1 MNKVRLCL
9 TVLTIAIMVAPLL
22 VELALYRDNLMG
34 LIIPPEISDIMNGGG
49 NSNGGNSAAD
59 NGGGFINSDFE
70 MPQQVGEPQYDPSTK
85 TVSFTFS
92 FTDPLDNPVTVDT
105 FQAGIVSRNDGVFL
119 GNITIDKPVTLV
131 PGESVDITALGIL
144 SDDAINYFKAHAEN
158 QQPINIDLTNL
169 NVDVGGIIVQLDKQN
184 LGEITIPPGVFG

>member
-59 NGGGFINSDFE
+59 NGGFINSDFE
-70 MPQQVGEPQYDPSTK
+70 MPQQVGEPQYDPATK

-105 FQAGIVSRNDGVFL
+105 FQAGIVSHNDGVFL
-119 GNITIDKPVTLV
+119 GNITIDKPITLV
-131 PGESVDITALGIL
+131 PGETVDITALGIL

-169 NVDVGGIIVQLDKQN
+169 NVDVGGIIVELDKQN
-184 LGEITIPPGVFG
+184 LGEITIPPGIFG

>member
-59 NGGGFINSDFE
+59 NGGFINSDFE
-70 MPQQVGEPQYDPSTK
+70 MPQQVGEPQYDPATK

-105 FQAGIVSRNDGVFL
+105 FQAGIVSHNDGVFL

-131 PGESVDITALGIL
+131 PGETVDITALGIL
-144 SDDAINYFKAHAEN
+144 SDDAINYFKEHAAN

-169 NVDVGGIIVQLDKQN
+169 NVDVGGIIVELDKQN
-184 LGEITIPPGVFG
+184 LGEITIPPGIFG